1 MKASAVREFSSD
13 ELRDKENELT
23 QQLFTLRLQQATQGQ
38 VENPARV
45 RQIRRDL
52 ARVLTILR
60 QRQVGAA

>member
-1 MKASAVREFSSD
+1 MKASAVREMSND

-23 QQLFTLRLQQATQGQ
+23 QQLFTLRVHKATQGQ
-38 VENPARV
+38 VDNPARV

-60 QRQVGAA
+60 QRQA

>member
-1 MKASAVREFSSD
+1 MKASAVREMSND

-23 QQLFTLRLQQATQGQ
+23 QQLFTLRVHRATQGQ
-38 VENPARV
+38 VDNPARV

-60 QRQVGAA
+60 QRQA

>member
-1 MKASAVREFSSD
+1 MKASAVREMSKD

-23 QQLFTLRLQQATQGQ
+23 QQLFTLRVHKATQGQ
-38 VENPARV
+38 VDNPARV

-60 QRQVGAA
+60 QRQA

>member
-1 MKASAVREFSSD
+1 MKPSAVREMSND

-23 QQLFTLRLQQATQGQ
+23 QQLFTLRVHKATQGQ
-38 VENPARV
+38 VDNPARV

-60 QRQVGAA
+60 QRQA